1 MVKRFLIVVC
11 AATMCAALMG
21 TAPPAWAQG
30 TTSRIGGAVTDA
42 SGGAIPGA
50 TVTLTNESTGVSFTT
65 VTSGTGVYVFEA
77 VGVGTYTVKV
87 ELDGFKTFVAPGSVV
102 NIGGA
107 TTVNAELE
115 AGSLTETV
123 EVIAAAPA
131 VQTTDSGN
139 YGSVIDQRSVESLPI
154 IGGRGRNPLN
164 LVLTQPG
171 VVSGANTGGGTHVHG
186 ARDRAWNYTLDGIDT
201 NESSA
206 GGAETSP
213 LKTNPDALA
222 EFKVLT
228 GNFTADYGRNSGGQ
242 VAMVSRSGT
251 NEFHGTGFYF
261 ARRPQFNA
269 NEWENNFSDLPKA
282 EERLNIGGFSFG
294 GPIRRSKTFFFGNLQ
309 ILRGQQQH
317 TRTRN
322 VYTESVRQGIW
333 RYVPGAQNQPAGVG
347 GASVD
352 SAGNPIVGV
361 VTYNIATNDPR
372 GIGLDPQVQGLI
384 DATPL
389 PNDFSV
395 GDGLNLAGYTWNP
408 EETEEQHDVLL
419 RVDQVLSPKH
429 YAFAR
434 VAWGQQ
440 NTLCDEVN
448 DGTAP
453 FPDVSCTV
461 DTERRPF
468 NVAASWRWNPVGSVV
483 NELVVGGNHF
493 TFDFVTP
500 EAQPGLVDFVP
511 PREDI
516 DSTNRDTAD
525 IMMPRAVQ
533 LGNARTINTYQVV
546 NNTSWLRGAHT
557 IKGGLNLRYQQH
569 KDTRGSIG
577 SANANP
583 IVNFDPAV
591 STVDPTVF
599 GLPNNIQLD
608 NDLPALQRSVNFLL
622 GRVGTIEQGFVQQGD
637 GYAPGGTPFDYDAR
651 FPELDLYLQDNWK
664 IRPNITI
671 DAGLRWELKMAPSNP
686 ENRIL
691 RPDQRVAVGEAA
703 SNSLTWVE
711 ESLYDHDIN
720 NLAPSVGV
728 AWDPQNDGKNVIRGN
743 YRVAYDRINTF
754 LLSSVIFQSIPGI
767 TRTETNT
774 EFGQNGGRLPNLPTL
789 QPTGQPE
796 DFVTPPPV
804 SNSSIHVMDT
814 EFEAPLTHGW
824 AASYQRELWGKSVLE
839 VAYIGRRGQ
848 NLFGAYNVNQAEIQ
862 DNGFLDAFN
871 TVKAGGQSAL
881 LNQLMGVDSRLE
893 PGQTGSDLMRQ
904 LFSSELSRN
913 SVAGVADALA
923 ERVQGSQTLSELAGL
938 GPYFFYAYPQ
948 FLGGMNVIDSND
960 RSTYHAL
967 EITWQRRFGS
977 GFGYLLGYTLS
988 QSKDTRSFDPAF
1000 TRVSTGSNQSASSTP
1015 FDIHNRELNFA
1026 PSDFDRTHVFQ
1037 GSFVTELPFG
1047 RGKPLG
1053 GDAGPALD
1061 ALIGGWQ
1068 IAGILRYYTGRPFT
1082 VYSGANTLSNVVQ
1095 TPANCAGCSSSAGS
1109 VFPEEDGIIWYFN
1122 GDERAGF
1129 SGPDAGAFSDAG
1141 RNFFRGPG
1149 SFNADL
1155 SVTKRF
1161 SLFGAHSV
1169 EYRLD
1174 ITNLTNTPTFD
1185 FPTAVTTDPTFG
1197 RIRDDVLSFSRRIQM
1212 GLKYTF

>member
-11 AATMCAALMG
+11 AAAMCAVLMG
-21 TAPPAWAQG
+21 PAPRVWAQG
-30 TTSRIGGAVTDA
+30 TTSRIGGAVTDT

-50 TVTLTNESTGVSFTT
+50 TVTLTNESMGVSFTT
-65 VTSGTGVYVFEA
+65 ITSGTGVYVFEA
-77 VGVGTYTVKV
+77 VGVGMYTVKV
-87 ELDGFKTFVAPGSVV
+87 ELDGFKTFVAPGTIV
-102 NIGGA
+102 NIGTPA
-107 TTVNAELE
+107 TVNAVLE
-115 AGSLTETV
+115 TGSLTETV
-123 EVIAAAPA
+123 EVTAAAPA

-154 IGGRGRNPLN
+154 IGGRGRNPLE

-186 ARDRAWNYTLDGIDT
+186 ARDRAWNFTLDGIDT

-206 GGAETSP
+206 GGSNFSP
-213 LKTNPDALA
+213 LRTNPDAIT

-228 GNFTADYGRNSGGQ
+228 GNFTAEYGRNSGGQ

-282 EERLNIGGFSFG
+282 EERLNISGFSVG
-294 GPIRRSKTFFFGNLQ
+294 GPIRRSKTFFFGNVQ

-317 TRTRN
+317 TLTRN
-322 VYTESVRQGIW
+322 VYTESARQGIW
-333 RYVPGAQNQPAGVG
+333 RYVPGGRNAPAGVS

-352 SAGNPIVGV
+352 SSGNPIVGV
-361 VTYNIATNDPR
+361 ASYNIAGKDPQ
-372 GIGLDPQVQGLI
+372 GIGLDQQVQGLI
-384 DATPL
+384 GETPL

-408 EETEEQHDVLL
+408 EEEEEQHDVLL
-419 RVDQVLSPKH
+419 RVDQVLGPKH

-453 FPDVSCTV
+453 FPGLSCLV
-461 DTERRPF
+461 DTERSPL

-500 EAQPGLVDFVP
+500 EAQPGLVDLTFG
-511 PREDI
+511 DI
-516 DSTNRDTAD
+516 T
-525 IMMPRAVQ
+525 MPHGFQ
-533 LGNARTINTYQVV
+533 IGNLRTVNTYQIV
-546 NNTSWLRGAHT
+546 NNTTYVRGAHT
-557 IKGGLNLRYQQH
+557 FKGGLNFRYQQH
-569 KDTRGSIG
+569 KDVRGSVG
-577 SANANP
+577 TTNVNA
-583 IVNFDPAV
+583 IVNFDDDV
-591 STVDPTVF
+591 NTVDSAVF
-599 GLPNNIQLD
+599 GLPSDID
-608 NDLPALQRSVNFLL
+608 VENDLPDLRDSVNFLL
-622 GRVGTIEQGFVQQGD
+622 GRVGTVAQGFVQQGD
-637 GYAPGGTPFDYDAR
+637 GYAPGGTPFNYDAR

-686 ENRIL
+686 ENLIL
-691 RPDQRVAVGEAA
+691 RPNQRVAVAEPP
-703 SNSLTWVE
+703 SNALTWVQ
-711 ESLYDHDIN
+711 ESLYDDDIN

-728 AWDPQNDGKNVIRGN
+728 AWDVGSDGKSVVRGN
-743 YRVAYDRINTF
+743 YRIAYDRINTF
-754 LLSSVIFQSIPGI
+754 VLSSTIFQSIPGI

-824 AASYQRELWGKSVLE
+824 ALSYQRELWGKSVLE

-848 NLFGAYNVNQAEIQ
+848 NLFGAYNVNQTELH

-881 LNQLMGVDSRLE
+881 MNQLLGVDSRLG
-893 PGQTGSDLMRQ
+893 PGETGSDFLRRE
-904 LFSSELSRN
+904 FSSEISRD
-913 SVAGVADALA
+913 SVAEVADSLA
-923 ERVQGSQTLSELAGL
+923 ERVQNDQTLSELAGL
-938 GPYFFYAYPQ
+938 GPYFFYPYPQ
-948 FLGGMNVIDSND
+948 YLGGMNVIDSND

-967 EITWQRRFGS
+967 EVTWQRRFGN

-1000 TRVSTGSNQSASSTP
+1000 TRVSTGTNQSASSTP
-1015 FDIHNRELNFA
+1015 FDIQNRELNFA

-1047 RGKPLG
+1047 RGKLVG
-1053 GDAGPALD
+1053 DDAGPALD

-1068 IAGILRYYTGRPFT
+1068 VAGILRYYTGRPFT
-1082 VYSGANTLSNVVQ
+1082 VYSGAHTLSNVVQ
-1095 TPANCAGCSSSAGS
+1095 TPANCAGCSGSAGS
-1109 VFPEEDGIIWYFN
+1109 VFAEEDGILWYLN
-1122 GDERAGF
+1122 GDERAAF
-1129 SGPDAGAFSDAG
+1129 SGPEGGGFSDVG
-1141 RNFFRGPG
+1141 RNAFRSPG
-1149 SFNADL
+1149 SFRSDL

-1161 SLFGAHSV
+1161 SLFGTHAV

-1174 ITNLTNTPTFD
+1174 ITNLTNTPTFAL
-1185 FPTAVTTDPTFG
+1185 PTSAAVMTNSNFG
-1197 RIRDDVLSFSRRIQM
+1197 QILNNVISSSRKIQM